1 MEVRIIY
8 SPFHLNRLIN
18 TCLQLSLIYWSWVI
32 LVITSECGLPIGY
45 VFPQRCKLLKINS
58 SIVVTIKHSCIHERY
73 IIDNQ
78 SSHLTLVKQTQY
90 LLILSI
96 IDVQHDAIQ
105 NWQYKDSAHVFEN
118 AENILPFI
126 QWAIIVTYHLTF
138 KFQMAKTYSC
148 THQKSN

>member
-78 SSHLTLVKQTQY
+78 SSHLTLVKQTHY

-96 IDVQHDAIQ
+96 IDVQHDA
-105 NWQYKDSAHVFEN
+105 S
-118 AENILPFI
+118 
-126 QWAIIVTYHLTF
+126 
-138 KFQMAKTYSC
+138 KTDNTKTVLMSLKM
-148 THQKSN
+148 QKIFCLLFSGL